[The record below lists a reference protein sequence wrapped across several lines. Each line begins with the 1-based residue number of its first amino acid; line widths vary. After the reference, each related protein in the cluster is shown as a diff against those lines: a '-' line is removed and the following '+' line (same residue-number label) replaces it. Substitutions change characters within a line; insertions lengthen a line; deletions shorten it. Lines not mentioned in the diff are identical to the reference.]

1 MTKGQTMKC
10 DAVEDVWNR
19 PLYQEEEVTEA
30 FYRQL
35 EIALQPLALVLV
47 GEISHS
53 ETCWR
58 SNTVRDR
65 APRKFLENMYDNL
78 LT

>member
-1 MTKGQTMKC
+1 MKC

-19 PLYQEEEVTEA
+19 PLDQEEEVSKA
-30 FYRQL
+30 FHRQL
-35 EIALQPLALVLV
+35 EITLQPLALVLV

-58 SNTVRDR
+58 SNTVRDK
-65 APRKFLENMYDNL
+65 ASRKFLENMDDNF